1 MKCCRLVLGT
11 CKLLRMRMRLCSAR
25 FEEATLW
32 LRFHDFWIDMSNR
45 ETKSMEGWKA
55 QAAERAE
62 RKELHR
68 ELRKSLSALAALRQ
82 LFFFWRNKLLWRC
95 S

>member
-1 MKCCRLVLGT
+1 MLH
-11 CKLLRMRMRLCSAR
+11 A
-25 FEEATLW
+25 EEATLW

-68 ELRKSLSALAALRQ
+68 ELRKSLSALAAL
-82 LFFFWRNKLLWRC
+82 LSFEGFEVTLLRE
-95 S
+95 